1 MSFTRTVSLAAL
13 MALAMAVSGCSTIR
27 GAVDRINPFDGD
39 DEEAGQPVAAAGQ
52 RIPII
57 AADQVL
63 APEASLRGQDF
74 FLPGPVAIADWPL
87 PGGTPEQSIEH
98 VQAGDSLQVAWRR
111 GFGEGSGREEHVMA
125 PPVMADGKV
134 FVMDGRSN
142 VAAIDVAS
150 GQQVWKV
157 ELPAR
162 GKRDRHGYGGGMA
175 YADGKL
181 FVSSG
186 NRYLA
191 QLDANTGGI
200 AWQQNTASPLHA
212 APTIAGGRVFVVS
225 TDNELLAFNAA
236 TGAEDWNYQALVE
249 PARLL
254 RASSPAVSGDTVV
267 AAFASGEVVALRAA
281 NGNDLWN
288 QALSR
293 ASRVNA
299 LSEIRDIAGRPVIYK
314 GDVYAASHSGVF
326 AAIDLRTG
334 QPRWSLPVAS
344 TTTPWPAG
352 DVVYVVSQAGEV
364 ICASRETGQVYWIR
378 DLNAGFDAGE
388 DREGWG
394 IGSFRIGAKQS
405 KLKPLWTSPMLAS
418 GRLLTAS
425 NRGQLVALNP
435 KTGETVGTVNLG
447 SPVIISPI
455 AANGTVYFVSDDA
468 ELIAVR

>member
-1 MSFTRTVSLAAL
+1 MSFTRTVSLVAL
-13 MALAMAVSGCSTIR
+13 MALAVSVSGCSTIR

-39 DEEAGQPVAAAGQ
+39 DEEANQPVAAEGQ

-57 AADQVL
+57 AADQLL

-74 FLPGPVAIADWPL
+74 YLPEPTAIADWPL
-87 PGGTPEQSIEH
+87 PGGTPEQSVEH
-98 VQAGDSLQVAWRR
+98 VQAADGLQIVWRR

-157 ELPAR
+157 ELPPR
-162 GKRDRHGYGGGMA
+162 GRRDRHAFGGGMA
-175 YADGKL
+175 YANGKL
-181 FVSSG
+181 YVASG
-186 NRYLA
+186 HRYVA
-191 QLDANTGGI
+191 ELDPATGGMG
-200 AWQQNTASPLHA
+200 WRRETASPLHS
-212 APTIAGGRVFVVS
+212 APTVAGGRVFVVS

-293 ASRVNA
+293 ASRINA

-314 GDVYAASHSGVF
+314 GDVFAASHSGVF

-378 DLNAGFDAGE
+378 DLNQGFDAGE

-394 IGSFRIGAKQS
+394 IGSFRIGGSQS

-435 KTGETVGTVNLG
+435 KTGETISTVNLG

-455 AANGTVYFVSDDA
+455 AANGTVYFVSDEA

>member
-1 MSFTRTVSLAAL
+1 MSLTRTVSLAAL
-13 MALAMAVSGCSTIR
+13 MALAVSVSGCSTIR
-27 GAVDRINPFDGD
+27 GAVGKINPFDGD
-39 DEEAGQPVAAAGQ
+39 DTKNEPVAAAGQ

-63 APEASLRGQDF
+63 APEASLKGQDF
-74 FLPGPVAIADWPL
+74 FLPAPVTNADWPL
-87 PGGTPEQSIEH
+87 PGGTPEQSVEH
-98 VQAGDSLQVAWRR
+98 VQAADGLQVAWRR
-111 GFGEGSGREEHVMA
+111 GFGAGSSREEHVMA
-125 PPVMADGKV
+125 PPVMAEGKV
-134 FVMDGRSN
+134 FVMDGGSA
-142 VAAIDVAS
+142 VAAIDVTS
-150 GQQVWKV
+150 GREVWKV

-162 GKRDRHGYGGGMA
+162 SRRDRDAFGGGLA

-181 FVSSG
+181 YVSSG
-186 NRYLA
+186 NRYVA
-191 QLDANTGGI
+191 QLDANTGAI
-200 AWQQNTASPLHA
+200 AWTHNTASPIHA
-212 APTIAGGRVFVVS
+212 APTVSGGRVFVVS

-236 TGAEDWNYQALVE
+236 TGAEDWNYQALIE

-267 AAFASGEVVALRAA
+267 AAFASGEVVALRTA

-344 TTTPWPAG
+344 TTTPLPTG

-378 DLNAGFDAGE
+378 DLNAGFDVGE
-388 DREGWG
+388 DRQGWG
-394 IGSFRIGAKQS
+394 IGPLRVGGKQS
-405 KLKPLWTSPMLAS
+405 KLKPLWTSPILAS

-435 KTGETVGTVNLG
+435 KTGETVATANLG

-455 AANGTVYFVSDDA
+455 AANGTVYFVSDEA